1 MAAIIHTYGYSL
13 IFQAQAT
20 PGGLE
25 IFTSHFSSR
34 KGKKKVSISTLMKV
48 FGLGIIFLVTLIN
61 FTMIEDNSKMKESL
75 LQKEIEEQKEKLE
88 EKGLKIKE
96 KKTKS
101 ILEDWKNDM
110 KEAKELEKKEEK
122 DNQDIKKIFEIREK
136 NLPLTSLLKNKIGYQ
151 QLEHYPQEVGYYLAQ
166 GKERKA
172 KLEAEKNKINKK
184 ISSVSG
190 EKLAKKLRRKNDLE
204 TKIKELD
211 KEQQR
216 SIFPKYLSY
225 ITNNERL

>member
-1 MAAIIHTYGYSL
+1 
-13 IFQAQAT
+13 
-20 PGGLE
+20 
-25 IFTSHFSSR
+25 
-34 KGKKKVSISTLMKV
+34 
-48 FGLGIIFLVTLIN
+48 
-61 FTMIEDNSKMKESL
+61 
-75 LQKEIEEQKEKLE
+75 
-88 EKGLKIKE
+88 
-96 KKTKS
+96 
-101 ILEDWKNDM
+101 
-110 KEAKELEKKEEK
+110 LEKKEEK

-136 NLPLTSLLKNKIGYQ
+136 NLPLTSLLKNKLGYQ

-225 ITNNERL
+225 ITN